1 MTLPF
6 YIYNTLAR
14 EKQEFIPKN
23 PEHVTFYLC
32 GPTVYDTPHL
42 GNARSAVMFDVLY
55 RVLKWRYH
63 KVTFMRNFTDIDDKI
78 IKAARENGEE
88 ISALTERTSQ
98 YYLDDMT
105 ALNVL
110 LPDVMPKAT
119 EHVPEMID
127 LIQKLIERGH
137 AYEAEGHV
145 LFDVNSMKDYGKLS
159 RQNRE
164 GMIEGARVEV
174 APYKKDAAD
183 FVLWKPS
190 TDDQPGWDSP
200 WGRGRPG
207 WHIECS
213 AMIHK
218 HAGFPVDIHA
228 GGHDLVFPH
237 HENEIAQG
245 ECAYGQEY
253 ARYWM
258 HNGMLI
264 VDGEKMSK
272 SLGNF
277 LLVRDV
283 LPEVK
288 GEVIRFYMMGT
299 HYRQPYDF
307 HRDKLREQKDMLD
320 RFYLALRHTKEIRI
334 DENMEVPEEVQ
345 KALFDDLNTP
355 LVVTHLHEYLHGLN
369 KAENESEKRVYKTK
383 LVRSAQFLGVLQQDP
398 VAWFEEGFGAGPDSA
413 EITSMLEK
421 RTEARASK
429 NYAEADKI
437 RDWFKENNIEIEDG
451 ATGTTWRRK

>member
-6 YIYNTLAR
+6 FIYNTLAR

-23 PEHVTFYLC
+23 PDHVTFYLC

-55 RVLKWRYH
+55 RVLRWRYD
-63 KVTFMRNFTDIDDKI
+63 KVTFIRNFTDIDDKI
-78 IKAARENGEE
+78 IKAAAENGEE
-88 ISALTERTSQ
+88 ISALTERTAQ
-98 YYLDDMT
+98 YYLDDMA

-110 LPDVMPKAT
+110 EPNIMPKAT
-119 EHVPEMID
+119 DHVDEMID
-127 LIQKLIERGH
+127 LIEKLIERGH
-137 AYEAEGHV
+137 AYAAEGHV
-145 LFDVNSMKDYGKLS
+145 LFHVNSWEDYGKLS
-159 RQNRE
+159 RQNRDD
-164 GMIEGARVEV
+164 IIAGARVEV

-190 TDDQPGWDSP
+190 ADDQPGWDSP

-245 ECAYGQEY
+245 ECAYGEEFCN
-253 ARYWM
+253 YWM
-258 HNGMLI
+258 HNGMLV

-283 LPEVK
+283 LPDVK
-288 GEVIRFYMMGT
+288 GEVVRFYMMGT

-307 HRDKLREQKDMLD
+307 HRDRLSEQKDMLD
-320 RFYLALRHTKEIRI
+320 RFYMALRKNKDVEI
-334 DENMEVPEEVQ
+334 DDDLDVPEEVQ
-345 KALFDDLNTP
+345 KALLDDLNTP

-369 KAENESEKRVYKTK
+369 KAETLEQKREFKTK
-383 LVRSAQFLGVLQQDP
+383 LLKSADFLGVMQQDP
-398 VAWFEEGFGAGPDSA
+398 NAWCEEGCSDGPEAS
-413 EITSMLEK
+413 EIEAQLEK
-421 RTEARASK
+421 RATARAAK
-429 NYAEADKI
+429 DYAAADKI
-437 RDWFKENNIEIEDG
+437 RDWFKDNSIEIEDT
-451 ATGTTWRRK
+451 ADGTTWRRK